1 MPCEGCAF
9 CSRRKE
15 AGKPVA
21 EMKKTIT
28 IGFVATV
35 LLNGCASYQ
44 PSPQDR
50 GVTFP
55 LAECTFEILQ
65 EAMAVAG
72 TDTRGTKSRKF
83 NESWVCVTP
92 PQGLGKSSGEVAS
105 DSDQVTQTRLEAQ
118 AFSNEEDSL
127 RKAVEDSFTHATTKR
142 PALGI
147 ALSGGGSKAS
157 SFAVGVLAGLADQHL
172 LDSSDYI
179 SSVSG
184 GSYAAFF
191 YYAHRIYPVVRNQNS
206 KREIPTSEDLFRDC
220 IMSMKAPHLNAD
232 IAKQIRQYGA
242 CEPYH
247 LLYMTG
253 GDADAGSVQ
262 RNNKYQAALRCQQ
275 DVFKPGICS
284 TQRTSEDSGI
294 PAIAFL
300 GTAAATPLSLVA
312 NTVFDTGVTVSPTAR
327 SYRDGIG
334 IAYGSTISD
343 VRALKPAEGGNA
355 IRISCTEGNEGYA
368 TDCKPG
374 RFDPD
379 PVDMTFDELRNGLIE
394 IKKQSAIPFWIIN
407 AAAPKSRSGLGW
419 WAFGEDDTTNSDMFE
434 MTAVSHGSGRYGYVS
449 APASLHNMTV
459 LDAVASSAAFFDA
472 NQLVYKEPI
481 KRGTYGVL
489 MHTFA
494 LDWGIDIPNYN
505 VSDSRRTLHKWL
517 PVPLYWLDGGYA
529 RYLTK
534 DSKSKETQDRV
545 RSSFIRLIDGGNGEN
560 LGVYSL
566 YKRNVRNIVLADSAE
581 DSGGQFENIC
591 GLAER
596 LRQVPGEKQ
605 GFLYIPGLRDFTR
618 HCEALKKDEQGYNVH
633 EWPFEFPVLVGCI
646 RKTKQLS
653 EADACANLSDQET
666 RLIVVKPAINMT
678 TVMSRELKG
687 HQLRTCGVPGGP
699 STVTG
704 RAIPL
709 LNCDA
714 AALLLN
720 SWNNKKSLCQVFPQN
735 STVYMTANS
744 SMTLFSAYRE
754 LARQYVNQAG
764 ELIKL
769 LKNEDPQGVRMFVD
783 LARAQAT
790 DYDFK
795 STSASCEDRQALT
808 KI

>member
-1 MPCEGCAF
+1 MRCEEF
-9 CSRRKE
+9 SFRSQRKE

-21 EMKKTIT
+21 EMKKTIAT
-28 IGFVATV
+28 GFVAMG

-44 PSPQDR
+44 PSPRDR

-55 LAECTFEILQ
+55 LEKCTPGILQ
-65 EAMAVAG
+65 QATTIAS
-72 TDTRGTKSRKF
+72 TDSRGATSKKF
-83 NESWVCVTP
+83 DPSWVCVTR
-92 PQGLGKSSGEVAS
+92 PQGLGRTASEEAS

-118 AFSNEEDSL
+118 AFSNEEESL
-127 RKAVEDSFTHATTKR
+127 RKALEDSFTHATTKR

-157 SFAVGVLAGLADQHL
+157 SFAVGVLAGLADQDL
-172 LDSSDYI
+172 LDSSDYV

-184 GSYAAFF
+184 GSYAAYF
-191 YYAHRIYPVVRNQNS
+191 YYAHRIYPLVRNQDFR
-206 KREIPTSEDLFRDC
+206 REIPTSEDLFRDC
-220 IMSMKAPHLNAD
+220 IISMEAPNLDAD
-232 IAKQIRQYGA
+232 VANQITQYGA

-247 LLYMTG
+247 LLYKTE
-253 GDADAGSVQ
+253 ADASVIQ

-294 PAIAFL
+294 PAIAFW

-312 NTVFDTGVTVSPTAR
+312 NTVFDTGFTISPTAR

-334 IAYGSTISD
+334 IAYGSTITD
-343 VRALKPAEGGNA
+343 MKALKPAEGGNA
-355 IRISCTEGNEGYA
+355 IKISCTESDKGYA

-394 IKKQSAIPFWIIN
+394 IKKDSAIPFWIIN

-481 KRGTYGVL
+481 KRGTFGVL

-505 VSDSRRTLHKWL
+505 VSDSRRALHKWL

-534 DSKSKETQDRV
+534 DSASKETQDRV

-605 GFLYIPGLRDFTR
+605 GFLYIPGLKDFTK
-618 HCEALKKDEQGYNVH
+618 HCEALKKDEQGYNVR
-633 EWPFEFPVLVGCI
+633 EWPFKFPVLVGCI
-646 RKTKQLS
+646 RKAEQAS
-653 EADACANLSDQET
+653 EADACTDLSDQET

-678 TVMSRELKG
+678 TIMSRELKG
-687 HQLRTCGVPGGP
+687 HQLRTCGVPRGP
-699 STVTG
+699 SAVTG
-704 RAIPL
+704 NAIPL

-720 SWNNKKSLCQVFPQN
+720 SWNHKKSLCQVFPQN

-754 LARQYVNQAG
+754 LARQYLNQAG

-769 LKNEDPQGVRMFVD
+769 LKNEDPRGVSMFVA
-783 LARAQAT
+783 LARTQAT

-795 STSASCEDRQALT
+795 STPASCEDLQKLT
-808 KI
+808 RI